1 LEQVV
6 HWPAWLVPKVV
17 RQLPG
22 ERRRLFELPNKTE
35 VAVLIC
41 WENLFSD
48 FVRGAVREGAR
59 LLVQL
64 TNDNWF
70 GRTAAPRQHNLASVL
85 RAVENRVPVMIASNT
100 GPSEIIDPFGRVV
113 GGVPE
118 SFGEGLAV
126 AEVSLGTGGTV
137 YGRCGN
143 LLAHMCIAVVL
154 AGIPAVIVRAQH
166 DKHAMCLEENGSLY
180 DKDERA

>member
-1 LEQVV
+1 
-6 HWPAWLVPKVV
+6 
-17 RQLPG
+17 
-22 ERRRLFELPNKTE
+22 
-35 VAVLIC
+35 
-41 WENLFSD
+41 
-48 FVRGAVREGAR
+48 
-59 LLVQL
+59 
-64 TNDNWF
+64 
-70 GRTAAPRQHNLASVL
+70 
-85 RAVENRVPVMIASNT
+85 MIASNT